1 MKKTCTM
8 LLSLL
13 LSLLMC
19 MTALAD
25 TTSKNDMITIQNL
38 IAERMNNEEI
48 VLPQYDS
55 LFVPFASK
63 KITIKQGAHLLVSNP
78 RKD

>member
-1 MKKTCTM
+1 MILSNIDSDCT
-8 LLSLL
+8 
-13 LSLLMC
+13 
-19 MTALAD
+19 
-25 TTSKNDMITIQNL
+25 IVW
-38 IAERMNNEEI
+38 NNEEI

>member
-1 MKKTCTM
+1 MDEVY
-8 LLSLL
+8 
-13 LSLLMC
+13 
-19 MTALAD
+19 AD
-25 TTSKNDMITIQNL
+25 TDIDLTCEEHYMILSNIDADCTIVW
-38 IAERMNNEEI
+38 NNEEI